1 MTDRDERPDP
11 DAPLPR
17 VRAEEARQRRA
28 RLKVY
33 LGYAPGVGKT
43 FTMLES
49 ARELLASGTEVVVGV
64 VETHGQYDT
73 ASLVLGLPLLPRR
86 KVEHQGRVLEELD
99 LDAALARRPAV
110 LLVDD
115 LPHGN
120 APGSR
125 HEKRWQ
131 DILDLLDAGID
142 VHTTLNVQHIES
154 LNDVVAQITTVRVRE
169 TVPDALLERADE
181 IELVDIPPEELLRR
195 LGDGKVHV
203 PDQAARAI
211 DHFFRRGNLLAL
223 RQLALRRT
231 ADRVDVDM
239 RAYREE
245 HAIDTPWPAA
255 ERILVCVGP
264 SPASARLVRATCRMA
279 AGLRAPWVA
288 AYVELLQAPPD
299 TGAKERIDAHLRLAE
314 SLGGEVARLTAA
326 RIGDALLD
334 YARRHNIT
342 RIVLGKPTHARILDR
357 LRSSV
362 LDDVVRGSGEIDVH
376 VLSGDTMG
384 PEEAPRDRG
393 AGAGP
398 RAGFLWAV
406 ALVGA
411 TTGVAHLARTYVA
424 PPDVA
429 MMYLLTVVLVATR
442 VGRGP
447 SIAAAALSVAAY
459 DFFFVEPHFT
469 LAVSDV
475 RNVLTFVMMFAAGL
489 LLSSLTLRIRSQE
502 LSAREREQR
511 TAALYT
517 LSRDLGAATDA
528 AGLAAV
534 LTRHVSELLR
544 CSAAVVLPDD
554 AGDLGVASATPSMPR
569 GIEEAGVT
577 RWVMEHGRP
586 AGLGTGTLPGAAVA
600 CFPLG
605 SGPAV
610 LGVLAIAPPGGKPLG
625 TDERHT
631 MLAFARQT
639 AIALSRA
646 RLAEEAKTSALRART
661 EELRSSLLSTVSH
674 DLRTP
679 LATITGAA
687 TTLRDPTAELSPQQR
702 ADLLES
708 ICEEADRLERL
719 VRNLLEM
726 TRIESGGIDLK
737 REWLPI
743 EEVIGAALTRLEARL
758 AGRPVTVDLPPDLP
772 FVSVDPLLMEQ
783 VFVNL
788 LDNAEKHTPRD
799 APIEIHAREGDGDVT
814 VEVLDRGPG
823 LVPGT
828 ESKVFEKFFRG
839 PAREAFGAGLGLAI
853 CKGVAEAHGGSIVA
867 ENREGG
873 GAVFRLRLP
882 FSGPPPVVPSLRG
895 AELDEGADDDGSG
908 RMAGPPP
915 AGAFAKEEP

>member
-1 MTDRDERPDP
+1 MTDRDDRPDP
-11 DAPLPR
+11 DALLSR

-43 FTMLES
+43 FTMLEN
-49 ARELLASGTEVVVGV
+49 ARELLASGTEVVVGIV
-64 VETHGQYDT
+64 DTHGRYDT
-73 ASLVLGLPLLPRR
+73 AALVLGLPLLPRR
-86 KVEHQGRVLEELD
+86 KVEQKGRTLEELD
-99 LDAALARRPAV
+99 LDAALARRPSV
-110 LLVDD
+110 ILVDE
-115 LPHGN
+115 LPHTN

-131 DILDLLDAGID
+131 DVLDLLDAGID
-142 VHTTLNVQHIES
+142 VHTTMNVQHIES
-154 LNDVVAQITTVRVRE
+154 LNDVIAQITTVRVRE

-195 LGDGKVHV
+195 LQDGKVYV
-203 PDQAARAI
+203 PEQAARAI

-223 RQLALRRT
+223 RELALRRA
-231 ADRVDVDM
+231 ADRIDADM
-239 RAYREE
+239 RAYRDE
-245 HAIDTPWPAA
+245 HAIDAPWPAA

-264 SPASARLVRATCRMA
+264 SPASARLVRATRRMA
-279 AGLRAPWVA
+279 AGLRAPWIA
-288 AYVELLQAPPD
+288 AYVELLGAPPD
-299 TGAKERIDAHLRLAE
+299 AGAKQRIDAHLRLAE
-314 SLGGEVARLTAA
+314 SLGAEVVRLTGA
-326 RIGDALLD
+326 RIGDALLH
-334 YARRHNIT
+334 YARRQNVT

-362 LDDVVRGSGEIDVH
+362 LDDVVRGSGDIDVH

-384 PEEAPRDRG
+384 PEEAPR
-393 AGAGP
+393 A
-398 RAGFLWAV
+398 RAGEARRSGFVWAA
-406 ALVGA
+406 ALVGV
-411 TTGVAHLARTYVA
+411 TTGIAHLARTYVA
-424 PPDVA
+424 QPDVA
-429 MMYLLTVVLVATR
+429 MLYLLTVVLVATR

-447 SIAAAALSVAAY
+447 SIFAAALSVGAY
-459 DFFFVEPHFT
+459 NFFFVPPYFT
-469 LAVSDV
+469 LRVHDL
-475 RNVLTFVMMFAAGL
+475 RNLLTFAMMFAAGL
-489 LLSSLTLRIRSQE
+489 LLSALTIRIRSQE
-502 LSAREREQR
+502 QSAREREQR

-528 AGLAAV
+528 PGLANV

-544 CSAAVVLPDD
+544 CSAAVILPDD
-554 AGDLGVASATPSMPR
+554 AGNLSVASATPSMPR
-569 GIEEAGVT
+569 GVEKEGVSH
-577 RWVMEHGRP
+577 WVMEHGRP
-586 AGLGTGTLPGAAVA
+586 AGLGTGTLPGTPIA

-610 LGVLAIAPPGGKPLG
+610 LGVLAIAPPDGKPLG
-625 TDERHT
+625 TEERHT
-631 MLAFARQT
+631 MLAFARQ
-639 AIALSRA
+639 AAVALSRA
-646 RLAEEAKTSALRART
+646 RLAEEVKTSALRART

-687 TTLRDPTAELSPQQR
+687 TTLRDPTAALSEQQR

-726 TRIESGGIDLK
+726 TRLEAGGIELK

-743 EEVIGAALTRLEARL
+743 EEVIGAALTRLENKL
-758 AGRPVTVDLPPDLP
+758 AGRKVTVELPPDLP
-772 FVSVDPLLMEQ
+772 LVSVDPLLMEQ

-788 LDNAEKHTPRD
+788 LDNADKHTPPD
-799 APIEIHAREGDGDVT
+799 APIEILAREGDGDVT

-839 PAREAFGAGLGLAI
+839 PSREAFGAGLGLAI
-853 CKGVAEAHGGSIVA
+853 CKGVVEAHGGSIVA

-882 FSGPPPVVPSLRG
+882 FSGPPPVVPSGRG
-895 AELDEGADDDGSG
+895 EDLEAAGEDEAGESDRPAREL
-908 RMAGPPP
+908 P
-915 AGAFAKEEP
+915 